1 MKKKYSAFI
10 VFLAFLV
17 TVSICKA
24 QSPPPVSATICPFAP
39 YVDSTGLFLNT
50 GYQVGTTVPD
60 FSLFDKIGNQVTL
73 SSFLGQGKP
82 IVLISGSYT
91 CPQFRN
97 CITNM
102 IPQLNFLYDTLIEK
116 INIYTLE
123 AHPEL
128 PWNSPYAYGPW
139 VASVNVAAGIS
150 LPQQQTYGD
159 RLRFIDTTLANC
171 PTNTVILADDTCN
184 TWLSTF
190 GPGPNMCYVLS
201 ENGVVLGKYGLGWNE
216 RAAIRNLLDQ
226 LLGLVTTNTN
236 ENIPVTHQLIYH
248 PSLQASLITGYTAPY
263 SLTIFD
269 LSGRSIYEAID
280 LDPYQP
286 FQFSQLQLAS
296 GTYLVSLNNGKHILR
311 YIQP

>member
-1 MKKKYSAFI
+1 MKRKYPALI
-10 VFLAFLV
+10 VLFAFLV
-17 TVSICKA
+17 TATICKA
-24 QSPPPVSATICPFAP
+24 QSPPPASARICPFAP
-39 YVDSTGLFLNT
+39 YVDSSGLFLNA
-50 GYQVGTTVPD
+50 GFQVGTTVPN
-60 FSLFDKIGNQVTL
+60 FSLFDSAGNLVTL
-73 SSFLGQGKP
+73 NSFLGQGKP
-82 IVLISGSYT
+82 VVLISGSYT

-97 CITNM
+97 CITNL
-102 IPQLNFLYDTLIEK
+102 IPQLNFLYDTLIQK

-123 AHPEL
+123 AHPEF

-139 VASVNVAAGIS
+139 VLSTNIAAGIS

-159 RLRFIDTTLANC
+159 RLSFIDTTLANC
-171 PTNTVILADDTCN
+171 PTNSIILADDTCN

-226 LLGLVTTNTN
+226 LLGLITTGTDENT
-236 ENIPVTHQLIYH
+236 PGTHQLIHH
-248 PSLQASLITGYTAPY
+248 PSLDASLITGYTAPY

-269 LSGRSIYEAID
+269 LSGRNIYEATD
-280 LDPYQP
+280 LDPYSP
-286 FQFSQLQLAS
+286 FQFSQLQLAP